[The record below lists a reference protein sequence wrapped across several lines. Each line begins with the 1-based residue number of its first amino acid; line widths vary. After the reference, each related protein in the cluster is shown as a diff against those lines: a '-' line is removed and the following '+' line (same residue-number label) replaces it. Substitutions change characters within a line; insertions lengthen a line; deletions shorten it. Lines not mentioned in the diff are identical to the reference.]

1 MIIKK
6 YIPISAGLSFR
17 QNELTRKE
25 SMASEMT
32 NADYSEHKSL
42 TKRVGLHPIKWGHF
56 YESHCIEALHDSDIL
71 NSGPRQTEINIK
83 NILVGRGCWST
94 VKVLS
99 DVQEGA
105 LVRNVG
111 KWASIIPSDGNSAFA
126 VALRGPRTFYRNILL
141 DGTQP
146 IPFDDRGPLGNTA
159 RQNIV
164 PTAHRAFRGITYLS
178 TEDRRLHRTDKKD
191 ILPVGVEGYERKE
204 GAVKKLSVIRMNSP
218 VIQTTWTS
226 YPETTGFPGPGGGNA
241 DLKGDGPGGWA
252 IQGGRSRGEL
262 IQFPAPEWDLIQ
274 KSIRP
279 TGGNVPIQSKNI
291 SPDYPTVYFTV
302 SLNTNKEPLENLLEV
317 AGEPVDS
324 YIQVGQAGFCPGGA
338 FADRVSSG
346 ILIGLSMA
354 KTSSYRNGEE
364 DFFPFKGIIP
374 SRETEDEQLTYID
387 QNNIPNTAN
396 RIKEGWETHIIKAVA
411 NGVGEYSFQLL
422 QSNIARGRDQMPAYF
437 HTSVIAANRG
447 PDATHPVTLFVDGQG
462 SAEESNQVT
471 DPKMQRDN
479 VVAKKALL
487 SVNEKDLF
495 YIASFHNPGV
505 WLNPDG
511 TNISSRTEQ
520 EREDT
525 FGNIVFREALWDLGN
540 TNTPVGVA
548 DANFVQIWDKLKE
561 KYNIEDMLNSFKR
574 ASEFDTRDEAC
585 TEWTETLSTQG
596 FNKAILIRGNSDVPT
611 DVIEI
616 EETQDTSYS
625 IQNNFRAEEGP
636 TQTARAPRLHVAPG
650 DTTHLAFRLR
660 YTDKSLRK
668 NVSYSLP
675 YEESLRHYFGTNTD
689 AKDGF
694 EGQYPGG
701 RTASITLNEIKLS
714 NIEWAKDFLAPIL
727 VRLRNEVEADLQDEG
742 YDFRPGNK
750 DQPWTDQE
758 KADKIEEV
766 YKERERRLLEKL
778 KEQIV
783 VEVYQTLPNDQV
795 HFFVGEFLP
804 KLDLKEFLSTDF
816 GTPSRIVNQYNYF
829 FDKDPLRNITIP
841 MLGIDATSE
850 ELSKGRD
857 ALVAGGDFDYVTA
870 LKAVVPPK
878 AGLIEEWRNLLV
890 LSDIE
895 NQPNA
900 IRIMDG
906 DNLDGFPFSKELVI
920 DNAFGLPITS
930 IRELNGVLYV
940 FTEGTIH
947 VVSGNPWVEPLVS
960 ARGAAVRVDKVLE
973 EGIGCVSQTAITEK
987 DKMLWFVGNTSI
999 YTLGREGVRDMA
1011 EELEPLIKGLDKSN
1025 VHAFTWKAGERIL
1038 FNFAND
1044 NKTLVYHITVRQW
1057 TIWEDVNFDGGII
1070 ERDNKVYLLDKKLG
1084 QIRTFADLGTK
1095 EAHKDIVKTVGVS
1108 PDAQAVRTTV
1118 LGVPNTEIPDTY
1130 EVSFLD
1136 DSKKDVK
1143 FTYKMH
1149 WEHLDTPTAFKK
1161 LNRLKVYALPSLG
1174 DEFNRG
1180 FSLKLTIEYDFGN
1193 KKVKKVPLSR
1203 NIRMA
1208 VDDHPAGWG
1217 KDAWGGVDNP
1227 NTPEFDPSEWGGP
1240 SHELLVEKTV
1250 RLPAMK
1256 CRAFRLTLEND
1267 SDENILVSG
1276 MEISGTQ
1283 VTQNVLKTGK

>member
-25 SMASEMT
+25 SMASEMI

-42 TKRVGLHPIKWGHF
+42 TKRVGLHPIEFGTAF
-56 YESHCIEALHDSDIL
+56 EVLCQLGDSCAVED
-71 NSGPRQTEINIK
+71 K
-83 NILVGRGCWST
+83 
-94 VKVLS
+94 
-99 DVQEGA
+99 DDAEGIA
-105 LVRNVG
+105 RVAG
-111 KWASIIPSDGNSAFA
+111 KWERLLISEDRSAIGVAVSTSPFYTNLKLGSEDPPTVFSD
-126 VALRGPRTFYRNILL
+126 REKLL
-141 DGTQP
+141 D
-146 IPFDDRGPLGNTA
+146 
-159 RQNIV
+159 V
-164 PTAHRAFRGITYLS
+164 PTNTKVFRGINYLT
-178 TEDRRLHRTDKKD
+178 TEDKQLYRTDKTDIVPVGIEGYSGKETTTTFKVIRGVLETINTRMVEVEGGFISTPPTVSFYAD
-191 ILPVGVEGYERKE
+191 EQKRLVDAYTEDGGRILP
-204 GAVKKLSVIRMNSP
+204 
-218 VIQTTWTS
+218 
-226 YPETTGFPGPGGGNA
+226 ETIVNTN
-241 DLKGDGPGGWA
+241 K
-252 IQGGRSRGEL
+252 
-262 IQFPAPEWDLIQ
+262 
-274 KSIRP
+274 
-279 TGGNVPIQSKNI
+279 
-291 SPDYPTVYFTV
+291 YPTVYFLV
-302 SLNTNKEPLENLLEV
+302 AQINKERGTSE
-317 AGEPVDS
+317 EPQ
-324 YIQVGQAGFCPGGA
+324 IMVGQAIATSEEFR
-338 FADRVSSG
+338 DG
-346 ILIGLSMA
+346 IFERGVITGVTRTKL
-354 KTSSYRNGEE
+354 
-364 DFFPFKGIIP
+364 FPNNTTKNNKELRGRIDDDTIDIP
-374 SRETEDEQLTYID
+374 YVRD
-387 QNNIPNTAN
+387 
-396 RIKEGWETHIIKAVA
+396 GWDTTIIKAIPNLLGQYSFRVLKSNVADATDTMPVYGLEGFDIETGRRIQKEAIDTDAFVTEGLMSADRQGKLRYRHRGVAMAISGNNADKPNILTYETGNSTPKQFTGNDESPTPTENPAKADLDLASNDLIYLASA
-411 NGVGEYSFQLL
+411 NGYNPWAVTGRGTTGLNFSTSIELEY
-422 QSNIARGRDQMPAYF
+422 
-437 HTSVIAANRG
+437 
-447 PDATHPVTLFVDGQG
+447 
-462 SAEESNQVT
+462 
-471 DPKMQRDN
+471 
-479 VVAKKALL
+479 
-487 SVNEKDLF
+487 
-495 YIASFHNPGV
+495 
-505 WLNPDG
+505 
-511 TNISSRTEQ
+511 
-520 EREDT
+520 
-525 FGNIVFREALWDLGN
+525 LWDLGN
-540 TNTPVGVA
+540 TDTTISETSQDFQRIWFALKERYDIDGMLASFKSYETFPESESKTSFGVA
-548 DANFVQIWDKLKE
+548 VASWNEIVNKTGFHSHREGDTVKTQRVNESAYTLK
-561 KYNIEDMLNSFKR
+561 NIYRN
-574 ASEFDTRDEAC
+574 A
-585 TEWTETLSTQG
+585 
-596 FNKAILIRGNSDVPT
+596 
-611 DVIEI
+611 
-616 EETQDTSYS
+616 
-625 IQNNFRAEEGP
+625 EGP
-636 TQTARAPRLHVAPG
+636 EKDLKADTLRVVSG

-675 YEESLRHYFGTNTD
+675 YEESFRHYFGTNTD

-714 NIEWAKDFLAPIL
+714 NTEWAKDFLNPIID
-727 VRLRNEVEADLQDEG
+727 RLTNSYSD
-742 YDFRPGNK
+742 
-750 DQPWTDQE
+750 
-758 KADKIEEV
+758 EEV
-766 YKERERRLLEKL
+766 VKEKL
-778 KEQIV
+778 KESVV

-795 HFFVGEFLP
+795 HFFTGEFP
-804 KLDLKEFLSTDF
+804 LDIDLDTRD
-816 GTPSRIVNQYNYF
+816 V
-829 FDKDPLRNITIP
+829 
-841 MLGIDATSE
+841 LGIEATPE
-850 ELSKGRD
+850 DLSKGRD

-1070 ERDNKVYLLDKKLG
+1070 EKNNKVFLLDKQSG

-1095 EAHKDIVKTVGVS
+1095 DAHKDKFKVIGVE
-1108 PDAQAVRTTV
+1108 PNADAVTTTI
-1118 LGVPNTEIPDTY
+1118 LGVEETLPNTYP
-1130 EVSFLD
+1130 VSLVD
-1136 DSKKDVK
+1136 DKETNVK

-1149 WEHLDTPTAFKK
+1149 WEHMDTPTAFKK
-1161 LNRLKVYALPSLG
+1161 LNRLKVYALPSEG

-1217 KDAWGGVDNP
+1217 KSAWGGDK
-1227 NTPEFDPSEWGGP
+1227 TPDDKTDPLDPADEWGGP

-1250 RLPAMK
+1250 RLPSRK
-1256 CRAFRLTLEND
+1256 CRSFRLTLEND

-1283 VTQNVLKTGK
+1283 VTQNMLKTGK